1 MAPISPSSST
11 GSLKRPSDSQ
21 SDDERMVEHT
31 SKRRRV
37 EPALPRTPPPE
48 EESFV
53 GNAIKETLF
62 DDDPRRL
69 LSRSVALVLQHVGF
83 DGATKE
89 ALEAFCAEV
98 ETCQYS

>member
-11 GSLKRPSDSQ
+11 GSLKRH
-21 SDDERMVEHT
+21 SDDDTVDEHM
-31 SKRRRV
+31 SKKRRV
-37 EPALPRTPPPE
+37 EPTLPRTPPPE
-48 EESFV
+48 EPFIH
-53 GNAIKETLF
+53 NTMKDTLF
-62 DDDPRRL
+62 DDDPRQL

-89 ALEAFCAEV
+89 ALEAFCSEV